1 MYERENSF
9 LFFFFNATNINSN
22 WYVKK
27 KFSSFVS
34 SCDVGNIKIII
45 FFTNSYKSLRLVLI
59 LLLRIFRLKLLSEV
73 KSIIET
79 KLILCITINYRK
91 KYVEH
96 RAKLLKI

>member
-22 WYVKK
+22 WYVKR

-45 FFTNSYKSLRLVLI
+45 FFTVIRV
-59 LLLRIFRLKLLSEV
+59 
-73 KSIIET
+73 
-79 KLILCITINYRK
+79 
-91 KYVEH
+91 
-96 RAKLLKI
+96 